1 MSMAMEMVAAA
12 WKDVG
17 WSVHGWLE
25 DWFYP
30 ADGFGADAGSGDPA
44 YNERGPDVIGS
55 NFGFGALRLWTEGRF
70 FGMQF
75 HQSNRLKAPC
85 TRIK

>member
-1 MSMAMEMVAAA
+1 MAMEMVAAA

-44 YNERGPDVIGS
+44 YNERDRTRLVHMHVVVHSIDHHVNVKMHFVNCDVV
-55 NFGFGALRLWTEGRF
+55 FV
-70 FGMQF
+70 
-75 HQSNRLKAPC
+75 
-85 TRIK
+85 